1 MENQPKMQ
9 SIPKTFKKYCLRC
22 EKSFRPTGK
31 YQKICEKCKII
42 IRKETTKKIYGRNN
56 EK

>member
-1 MENQPKMQ
+1 MNIPKMQ